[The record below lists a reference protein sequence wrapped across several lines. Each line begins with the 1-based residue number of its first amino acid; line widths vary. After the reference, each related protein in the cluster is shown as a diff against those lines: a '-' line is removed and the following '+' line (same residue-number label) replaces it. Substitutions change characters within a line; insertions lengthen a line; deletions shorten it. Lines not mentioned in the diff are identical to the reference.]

1 MFKTYPAKASLL
13 AAALIAAMSTTALAS
28 ENTHSHDGHHVVKLS
43 LNKGKKWQT
52 DEALRH
58 GMGNMRSAV
67 ARSLPLIHG
76 GKLDAHGYHGLATK
90 LEGEIAYVV
99 TNCKLDKHAD
109 EQLHG
114 VLAALTEGIDA
125 LRGQAPED
133 GAVKVVTALN
143 EYGKYFDHPGWKP
156 LEH

>member
-1 MFKTYPAKASLL
+1 MFKKYPARASLL
-13 AAALIAAMSTTALAS
+13 AAALIATMSASAFAS
-28 ENTHSHDGHHVVKLS
+28 ENAHSHDGHQVVKLS
-43 LNKGKKWQT
+43 LNKGQKWQT
-52 DEALRH
+52 DEPLRQ

-67 ARSLPLIHG
+67 AQSLPLIHG
-76 GKLDAHGYHGLATK
+76 GKLDAHGYQALATK

-114 VLAALTEGIDA
+114 VLAVLTEGIDA